1 MFFIQKKLIL
11 FVDLNEKMNYIV
23 SEYKMVYSM
32 INMEILL
39 LVAVSFAL
47 AIQNIVSNQYSKRV
61 LNANNLVFP
70 AILSIVVFLFY
81 FVYNKFHIDFHLQT
95 LYYAIAFGILYA
107 LIFLFQ
113 IKSFENGS
121 LSITS
126 LIISYSLILPTLFG
140 IIFQNEKGSVF
151 FYIGLVLLFVSLF
164 LSNYKKEEKTAENKK
179 RMVKWIIFIS
189 ITFIANGAVSIIQ
202 TSHQKRFEGLYKGEF
217 MMYAMV
223 VSFIICLIFALIRDR
238 NKIGNTIKKGWYLA
252 AICGICNA
260 ITNLFVMTLVGILPI
275 SLIFPIIQAGSLI
288 VVYLVSF
295 FILKEIFT
303 KVQIIGLLIGIVSI
317 VFLNL

>member
-1 MFFIQKKLIL
+1 
-11 FVDLNEKMNYIV
+11 MNYIV

-189 ITFIANGAVSIIQ
+189 ITFLANGAVSIIQ

-260 ITNLFVMTLVGILPI
+260 ITNLFVMILVGILPI

-295 FILKEIFT
+295 FILKEKFT
-303 KVQIIGLLIGIVSI
+303 KVQIIGLLVGIVSI